1 MQKSK
6 FIFRITFDDRF
17 KVTSVPFFI
26 SDFNLLSFEIDN
38 FTFKVLYLVT
48 FYQYYIKKKENH
60 IIFTVS
66 FEKSKTVSFASLIME
81 KNVTPSALI

>member
-26 SDFNLLSFEIDN
+26 SDFNLLKFELDN

-48 FYQYYIKKKENH
+48 FYQYYI
-60 IIFTVS
+60 
-66 FEKSKTVSFASLIME
+66 
-81 KNVTPSALI
+81 